1 MERILAIRSCVF
13 HQLNVK
19 LLNSKV
25 TSCPIAC
32 GLSLVLD
39 AQEMLNE
46 ILLLERTKTSKSSGF
61 AETGAKSQSEGICLT
76 HSFPFSSLIYFS
88 LQRP

>member
-1 MERILAIRSCVF
+1 MERILAIRSCVC

-46 ILLLERTKTSKSSGF
+46 ILLLERTKLRNLLG
-61 AETGAKSQSEGICLT
+61 
-76 HSFPFSSLIYFS
+76 
-88 LQRP
+88 LQRWGLSHSQKESV